1 MNDVMTTGRI
11 RGFKNSAVTAAAL
24 DLSSTVPEL
33 SFRTET
39 SNLEFDVGSLK
50 LSPRFFL
57 AITISGAVSVSSIA
71 VDWIMSVDFN
81 ALNGIQ
87 VAAVSAQLTGID
99 VSINFG
105 NVFYKTVLGFT
116 ETLIE
121 NNLESAINNALPGV
135 SSSLSSAMNEAVSGL
150 LMQTC
155 TA

>member
-1 MNDVMTTGRI
+1 MNDVMTTSRI
-11 RGFKNSAVTAAAL
+11 RGFKNSAVTTAAL

-39 SNLEFDVGSLK
+39 SNLEF
-50 LSPRFFL
+50 
-57 AITISGAVSVSSIA
+57 AISGAVSVSSIA

-81 ALNGIQ
+81 ALNGIE
-87 VAAVSAQLTGID
+87 VAAVSAQLIGID